1 MAFNLKRAAGELYN
15 KGVIKA
21 GELRDERQ
29 RKLGLKVAVVVERAD
44 GKRLLINTYGVK
56 GHVQVDDYDEER
68 VKDFLSH
75 PLGAI
80 RTALKSG
87 KKWVDNK
94 ERITFA
100 FSEQAKEIKTPSMKT
115 PSIKLPEKT
124 LKRKS
129 PPVSRITT
137 PRSHK
142 RGFYSLTE
150 GRWVNW

>member
-1 MAFNLKRAAGELYN
+1 
-15 KGVIKA
+15 
-21 GELRDERQ
+21 
-29 RKLGLKVAVVVERAD
+29 
-44 GKRLLINTYGVK
+44 LLINTYGVK

-68 VKDFLSH
+68 VKDFLGH

-94 ERITFA
+94 ERITFD
-100 FSEQAKEIKTPSMKT
+100 FSEPTKAVKT
-115 PSIKLPEKT
+115 PSIKLPGKSV
-124 LKRKS
+124 KRKCT
-129 PPVSRITT
+129 PISRITT

-142 RGFYSLTE
+142 RGFYSVTE